1 MRKFSD
7 LKGIIEYACENNLKI
22 SEVALKIQSL
32 ELGVDEDV
40 IYQDFKHKYDIMK
53 ESIENGLVENSKSV
67 SGLTGGMAYKML
79 QSYKKGNFSGSFL
92 GKVIYSALSVSEHNA
107 CMGCIVAAPTAG
119 SCGIIPACL
128 LTLQEEHGVSER
140 DTIMGLINASAVGY
154 IISRNAT
161 VSGAEGGCQAE
172 CGSAS
177 AMIASGMVEML
188 GGNPNECGHAVS
200 QSLKML
206 MGLVCDPVAGLV
218 EEPCVVRN
226 AGSATI
232 AVTAAEL
239 SLAGIESIIPVDE
252 VIDAM
257 FQVGKLLPDSLKET
271 AEGGVAITDTGKKLT
286 EEIFGKQS

>member
-1 MRKFSD
+1 MRKFYS
-7 LKGIIEYACENNLKI
+7 LKGIIDYATEHNMKI
-22 SEVALKIQSL
+22 SDVALKFQS
-32 ELGVDEDV
+32 EDLDV
-40 IYQDFKHKYDIMK
+40 TEEHIYNDFKNKYNIMK
-53 ESIENGLVENSKSV
+53 ESIKKGLVENSKSV
-67 SGLTGGMAYKML
+67 SGLTGGMAYKMYK
-79 QSYKKGNFSGSFL
+79 SYEKGNFSGSFL

-128 LTLQEEHGVSER
+128 ITLEEERGLSEEE
-140 DTIMGLINASAVGY
+140 TIRALINASAVGY

-172 CGSAS
+172 CGSAA
-177 AMIASGMVEML
+177 AMISSGMVEML
-188 GGNPNECGHAVS
+188 GGTPEQCGFAVA

-232 AVTAAEL
+232 AVTSAEL
-239 SLAGIESIIPVDE
+239 SLAGIHSIIPVDE
-252 VIDAM
+252 VIEAM
-257 FQVGKLLPDSLKET
+257 YQVGKLLPDSLRET
-271 AEGGVAITDTGKKLT
+271 AEGGIAITDTGKRLM
-286 EEIFGKQS
+286 EEIFG

>member
-1 MRKFSD
+1 MRKFCT
-7 LKGIIEYACENNLKI
+7 LKDIIDYATENNMKI
-22 SEVALKIQSL
+22 SEVALKFQA
-32 ELGVDEDV
+32 EDLGVDTDY
-40 IYQDFKHKYDIMK
+40 IYDNFKAKYEIMK
-53 ESIENGLVENSKSV
+53 ESIEKGLVENSKSV
-67 SGLTGGMAYKML
+67 SGLTGGMAYKMYK
-79 QSYKKGNFSGSFL
+79 SYEKGNFSGSFL

-119 SCGIIPACL
+119 SCGILPACL
-128 LTLQEEHGVSER
+128 ITLQEDKGFSEEE
-140 DTIMGLINASAVGY
+140 TIMGLINASAVGY

-177 AMIASGMVEML
+177 AMIASAMVEML
-188 GGNPNECGHAVS
+188 GGTPEQCGFAVA

-232 AVTAAEL
+232 AVTSAEL
-239 SLAGIESIIPVDE
+239 SLAGIHSIIPVDE
-252 VIDAM
+252 VIEAM
-257 FQVGKLLPDSLKET
+257 YQVGKLLPDSLRET
-271 AEGGVAITDTGKKLT
+271 AEGGVATTDTGKRLM
-286 EEIFGKQS
+286 EEIFGSEK